1 MQDKIVFDM
10 FIGTLCYSP
19 QKVCKI
25 VVAVACL
32 HNFCI
37 DNNLP
42 ADHRQEQAG
51 NNAVEQALDD
61 PIAEDGRNPA
71 VALRRRLIED
81 VFC

>member
-1 MQDKIVFDM
+1 M
-10 FIGTLCYSP
+10 FTGTLCYSP

-37 DNNLP
+37 DNNLLEENG
-42 ADHRQEQAG
+42 QEQAG
-51 NNAVEQALDD
+51 NNMVEQVHDD
-61 PIAEDGRNPA
+61 PIAIDGRNPA

-81 VFC
+81 VFG

>member
-1 MQDKIVFDM
+1 M
-10 FIGTLCYSP
+10 FTGTLCYSP

-42 ADHRQEQAG
+42 EEHGQEQAE
-51 NNAVEQALDD
+51 NNAVEQVNDYT
-61 PIAEDGRNPA
+61 IAMDGQNPA
-71 VALRRRLIED
+71 VALRRRLIDD
-81 VFC
+81 VFG